1 MCDRC
6 YANLVFTVNTEG
18 VMQLIMLKQ
27 FGGWGGGSTT
37 HLPRHLFMLRAF
49 SLGLHIERCRLCA
62 NKVGPKRC
70 FWISLVWAMRRVL
83 QRY

>member
-27 FGGWGGGSTT
+27 FGGWGGGFNDPSAAPSLYVTRVFIRFT
-37 HLPRHLFMLRAF
+37 HRAVPFM
-49 SLGLHIERCRLCA
+49 C
-62 NKVGPKRC
+62 
-70 FWISLVWAMRRVL
+70 
-83 QRY
+83 Q